1 MSAVEAAS
9 SLGRVISASS
19 PTQTRA
25 ATQAAAT
32 STAKRAKSRCRSPSR
47 RIAPATIGPE
57 DGPRVVIAETMP
69 IVVPS
74 LSGVETVSVRFMPI
88 GTTMPVPRACTMRCR
103 GPARCG
109 DEHDDEVRGERA
121 EDRAGQQQAQ
131 GAQEEPVRAH
141 RAVEEAGDGHH
152 DRGGGYA
159 GGGDPADGARADAR
173 VVHHR
178 GQDHVEEGLVEG
190 GEEGRG
196 GRPRRRSPRRRCGS
210 CVRGHAGN
218 SSFFVMGTH
227 ARERGRAG
235 HGHRQGAGDGDA
247 CAGARSRGDA
257 RDGVLGTATRQWPRR
272 RRRCAARD
280 AARGRVHGVAGGAL
294 PGRRA
299 GTPTRRPGRP

>member
-1 MSAVEAAS
+1 MSRGTTATGTGPVKIVEMPWRTPTRASEMSAVEAAS

-121 EDRAGQQQAQ
+121 ENRAGQQSR
-131 GAQEEPVRAH
+131 PRAH
-141 RAVEEAGDGHH
+141 RRSRCVRTERWRRPVTGTMIAAAGMQAVVTQPMAPE
-152 DRGGGYA
+152 
-159 GGGDPADGARADAR
+159 PT
-173 VVHHR
+173 
-178 GQDHVEEGLVEG
+178 
-190 GEEGRG
+190 
-196 GRPRRRSPRRRCGS
+196 PGS
-210 CVRGHAGN
+210 CIIGVRTTLRRV
-218 SSFFVMGTH
+218 SLKV
-227 ARERGRAG
+227 ARK
-235 HGHRQGAGDGDA
+235 
-247 CAGARSRGDA
+247 
-257 RDGVLGTATRQWPRR
+257 V
-272 RRRCAARD
+272 
-280 AARGRVHGVAGGAL
+280 VAGGHDGGHRGGAAA
-294 PGRRA
+294 RA
-299 GTPTRRPGRP
+299 

>member
-1 MSAVEAAS
+1 MSRGTTATGTGPVKFVEMPWRTPTRASEMSAVEAAS

-196 GRPRRRSPRRRCGS
+196 GRPRRRSPRRRCGWT
-210 CVRGHAGN
+210 CGEQLFLR
-218 SSFFVMGTH
+218 
-227 ARERGRAG
+227 
-235 HGHRQGAGDGDA
+235 DGDTR
-247 CAGARSRGDA
+247 AGARSS
-257 RDGVLGTATRQWPRR
+257 WPR
-272 RRRCAARD
+272 
-280 AARGRVHGVAGGAL
+280 
-294 PGRRA
+294 P
-299 GTPTRRPGRP
+299 PTGSG

>member
-88 GTTMPVPRACTMRCR
+88 GTTMPVPRACTMRGRARRRGSGRARR
-103 GPARCG
+103 GPCRP
-109 DEHDDEVRGERA
+109 A
-121 EDRAGQQQAQ
+121 EQAQ